1 LHHIYLNSI
10 LHISIFVQLYEVF
23 LGIEPYFD
31 LFTYLF
37 HLKSQPNN
45 KVSYKVGGA
54 GLQLRQGMEKN
65 TYRKNSGVVC
75 QDGERSGSTSET
87 TRLPCPRGLREHWRS
102 IASGPNPARI
112 KARYQNWLI
121 WKQNRGGSSRRRNE
135 QGLASTI
142 LES

>member
-54 GLQLRQGMEKN
+54 GLQLRQGMEKKYISQKFRSSLSGWREKWFYIGN
-65 TYRKNSGVVC
+65 HAPSLPERTARALKINRKWSK
-75 QDGERSGSTSET
+75 
-87 TRLPCPRGLREHWRS
+87 PCKDKSQIP
-102 IASGPNPARI
+102 
-112 KARYQNWLI
+112 KLI
-121 WKQNRGGSSRRRNE
+121 DMK
-135 QGLASTI
+135 TK
-142 LES
+142 